1 MYAQYRKIRKSNNL
15 KVFRSDKCKDHTQDS
30 QNQLCGGFSC
40 LWWCIWLYIVFV
52 VAYVLPITVSDYVFK
67 NLTFNGMEIAA
78 LSLTLTGLLL
88 VLWPERC
95 PAGLYKPF
103 KCCIKNEI
111 EAQQREQRSHSHSVL
126 HFNKT
131 WLWQGFCVR

>member
-1 MYAQYRKIRKSNNL
+1 MFRFFMSLMMYLA
-15 KVFRSDKCKDHTQDS
+15 
-30 QNQLCGGFSC
+30 
-40 LWWCIWLYIVFV
+40 YIVFV
-52 VAYVLPITVSDYVFK
+52 VAYILHITVSDYVFK
-67 NLTFNGMEIAA
+67 NLTLNGMEIAA

-103 KCCIKNEI
+103 KCCVKNEI

-131 WLWQGFCVR
+131 

>member
-1 MYAQYRKIRKSNNL
+1 MYAQTRNTSKPKNV
-15 KVFRSDKCKDHTQDS
+15 KVFGNNNIKGPTQVSTTICYGCHIFDDV
-30 QNQLCGGFSC
+30 F
-40 LWWCIWLYIVFV
+40 IVSYLV
-52 VAYVLPITVSDYVFK
+52 YITVSDYVLK
-67 NLTFNGMEIAA
+67 NLTLNGMEIAA

-103 KCCIKNEI
+103 KCCVKNEI
-111 EAQQREQRSHSHSVL
+111 EAQHREQRSHSHSVL

-131 WLWQGFCVR
+131 